1 MENHALGGY
10 TLAEGI
16 VDRYSEEKGFGF
28 IIRDDGEE
36 VLVERADLDMPGY
49 KTLTV
54 GDRVEFEVE
63 KDIRGL
69 KAKKVKR
76 VKKS

>member
-1 MENHALGGY
+1 ME
-10 TLAEGI
+10 EGI
-16 VDRYSEEKGFGF
+16 VDRYSEQKGYGF
-28 IIRDDGEE
+28 ITRDDGEE
-36 VLVERADLDMPGY
+36 VLVDRASLDMPGY

-54 GDRVEFEVE
+54 GDRVAFEVE

-76 VKKS
+76 VEKS

>member
-1 MENHALGGY
+1 M
-10 TLAEGI
+10 AEGI

-36 VLVERADLDMPGY
+36 VLVERASLDMPGY

>member
-1 MENHALGGY
+1 
-10 TLAEGI
+10 LAEGI

>member
-1 MENHALGGY
+1 
-10 TLAEGI
+10 LAEGI

-36 VLVERADLDMPGY
+36 VLVERASLDMPGY

>member
-1 MENHALGGY
+1 
-10 TLAEGI
+10 LAEGI
-16 VDRYSEEKGFGF
+16 VDRYSEQKGFGF

-36 VLVERADLDMPGY
+36 VLVERASLDMPGY
-49 KTLTV
+49 NTLTV
-54 GDRVEFEVE
+54 GDRVAFEVE

>member
-1 MENHALGGY
+1 MEQ
-10 TLAEGI
+10 GI
-16 VDRYSEEKGFGF
+16 VERYSEQKGFGF

-36 VLVERADLDMPGY
+36 VLVERASLDMPGY

-54 GDRVEFEVE
+54 GDRVAFDVE

-76 VKKS
+76 VKKP

>member
-1 MENHALGGY
+1 LE
-10 TLAEGI
+10 EGI
-16 VDRYSEEKGFGF
+16 VDRYSEQKGYGF
-28 IIRDDGEE
+28 ITRDDGEE
-36 VLVERADLDMPGY
+36 VLVDRASLDMPGY

-54 GDRVEFEVE
+54 GDRVAFEVE

-76 VKKS
+76 VEKS

>member
-36 VLVERADLDMPGY
+36 VSVERADLDMPGY

-63 KDIRGL
+63 KSIRGL

>member
-1 MENHALGGY
+1 M
-10 TLAEGI
+10 AEGI

-36 VLVERADLDMPGY
+36 VLVESADLDMPGY

-63 KDIRGL
+63 KNIRGL

>member
-1 MENHALGGY
+1 
-10 TLAEGI
+10 LAEGI

-28 IIRDDGEE
+28 IIRDDGEQ
-36 VLVERADLDMPGY
+36 VLVERASLDMAGY

-54 GDRVEFEVE
+54 GDRVAFEEE

-69 KAKKVKR
+69 KAKNVKR
-76 VKKS
+76 VKRS